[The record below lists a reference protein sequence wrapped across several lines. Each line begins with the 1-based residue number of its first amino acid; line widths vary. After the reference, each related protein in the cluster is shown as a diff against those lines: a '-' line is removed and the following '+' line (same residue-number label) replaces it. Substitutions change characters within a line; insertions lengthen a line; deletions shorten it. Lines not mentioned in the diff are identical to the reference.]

1 MIEIIIMIAAGALI
15 GWFTNTIAIKML
27 FRPLK
32 PWRIPFTQI
41 EFQGLIPRRR
51 AEITSSI
58 SKTVEEQLV
67 SVKYMAGR
75 LVEGENK
82 AELVRIIRVKI
93 LSVIED
99 KIPSIIPKGITQAL
113 LARLKMVLTE
123 EIENFI
129 DNSLVEMIEQTVE
142 KIDISSMVEEQ
153 INSLELQEVERLI
166 LDIAGRELKYIE
178 LLGGILGGV
187 IGLVQGLIIRFL

>member
-1 MIEIIIMIAAGALI
+1 LIEIIIMIAAGALI
-15 GWFTNTIAIKML
+15 GWFTNTVAIKML

>member
-15 GWFTNTIAIKML
+15 GWFTNTVAIKML